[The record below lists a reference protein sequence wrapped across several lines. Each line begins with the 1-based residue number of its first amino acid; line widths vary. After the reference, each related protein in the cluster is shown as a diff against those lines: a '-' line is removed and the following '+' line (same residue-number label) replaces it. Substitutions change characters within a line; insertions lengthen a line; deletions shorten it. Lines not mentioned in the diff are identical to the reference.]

1 MFGIAICSNP
11 CPPQIIPLYPPL
23 VKGEVGKF
31 VNGASLPS
39 PTRGEGNGLA
49 IIKTKKAFLPEQI
62 RKKRLRLFNKKISV
76 KGYI

>member
-39 PTRGEGNGLA
+39 PTRGEGLY
-49 IIKTKKAFLPEQI
+49 
-62 RKKRLRLFNKKISV
+62 KRFFNLDFCNSF
-76 KGYI
+76 